1 MNGNIRDTGP
11 TECDFFLLVGTIW
24 DSQHLSTYKVL
35 VLYYALKFGWGL
47 FEEAQ
52 ILFLARSELLGYL
65 RTFQVCLCCLWFI
78 G

>member
-1 MNGNIRDTGP
+1 MN
-11 TECDFFLLVGTIW
+11 
-24 DSQHLSTYKVL
+24 LSRYYRGSSALAIYKVL
-35 VLYYALKFGWGL
+35 VAYYGRKSGFRL

>member
-1 MNGNIRDTGP
+1 MSTGP
-11 TECDFFLLVGTIW
+11 TECDFILFFGFLGFW
-24 DSQHLSTYKVL
+24 NVL
-35 VLYYALKFGWGL
+35 KSGFRL